1 MYLHLGQETVVR
13 TDTVVGIF
21 DTDNATLSRH
31 TREFLAAAEKAGQ
44 VVSITYELPKAF
56 VVCAENGKQTVYLSQ
71 LSSATLRKRLTEG
84 AHRS

>member
-31 TREFLAAAEKAGQ
+31 TRDFLTAAEKAGR
-44 VVSITYELPKAF
+44 VVSITCELPKSF
-56 VVCAENGKQTVYLSQ
+56 VVCTDGEKQTIYLSQ
-71 LSSATLRKRLTEG
+71 LSSATLRKRLAQGTI
-84 AHRS
+84 